1 MHTIEGKRVEC
12 KFSTPKES
20 KTKKLKKSDSKIAAK
35 GKSENSRAS
44 RKVFVGGLPKNTS
57 EDDLNLYFSQ
67 FGELEDYVVMIDR
80 DSQKPRG
87 FGFVTF
93 KTQDAVKEVL

>member
-20 KTKKLKKSDSKIAAK
+20 KNKKLKKSDSKIAAK
-35 GKSENSRAS
+35 GKQENSRTS

-57 EDDLNLYFSQ
+57 EDDLNKYFSQ
-67 FGELEDYVVMIDR
+67 FGELEDYVVMID
-80 DSQKPRG
+80 
-87 FGFVTF
+87 
-93 KTQDAVKEVL
+93 